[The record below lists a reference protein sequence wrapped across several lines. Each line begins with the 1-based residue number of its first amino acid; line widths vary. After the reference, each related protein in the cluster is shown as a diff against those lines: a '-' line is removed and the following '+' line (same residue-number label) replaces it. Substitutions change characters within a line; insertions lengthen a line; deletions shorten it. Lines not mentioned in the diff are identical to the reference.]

1 MPNQIQVS
9 VILVNYNGGEQVLE
23 CLHSLE
29 LCGQDGSEIIVV
41 DNASVDG
48 SPASI
53 NMMFPDVRLL
63 QSTTNLG
70 YGGGNNL
77 GACYSQ
83 GRYIAFL
90 NPDILVQ
97 RGWLDALR
105 RALDADSTAGLA
117 TARILLKDRPDTIN
131 TCGIDVHISGLSMCR
146 GMGHPRQA
154 FNTQCEVTAVSG
166 AAFMIRRDLFF
177 QLGGF
182 DSRYFLYMEDI
193 DLSLRARLAGWRIL
207 FVPNAMVYH
216 DYKLCFGPLK
226 IYYQER
232 NRYFMLIR
240 IYQYRTLAVLL
251 PTLLLAEVVTWG
263 FVIGHEPKRLIN
275 KLNAY
280 AAVLRVWPALI
291 RTRRRVQSLRKI
303 TDRTL
308 LESSV
313 SLLNFE
319 QIGKTLTVRLAHQI
333 FDPLFHACHSF
344 ALRVVSW

>member
-1 MPNQIQVS
+1 MPDQIQVS
-9 VILVNYNGGEQVLE
+9 VIMVNYNGGEQVLE

-29 LCGQDGSEIIVV
+29 VCDHEGCEIIVV
-41 DNASVDG
+41 DNASVDD

-53 NMMFPDVRLL
+53 KIIFPDVRLF

-77 GACYSQ
+77 GACYAQ
-83 GRYIAFL
+83 GRYITFL

-97 RGWLDALR
+97 PGWLDALK
-105 RALDADSTAGLA
+105 RALDADTTAGLA
-117 TARILLKDRPDTIN
+117 TARILLQDLPDTIN
-131 TCGIDVHISGLSMCR
+131 TCGVDVHISGLSMCR
-146 GMGHPRQA
+146 GMGSPRQA
-154 FNTQCEVTAVSG
+154 YDTPCEVAAVSG
-166 AAFMIRRDLFF
+166 AAFMIRRELFF

-182 DSRYFLYMEDI
+182 DSSFFLYMEDI

-207 FVPNAMVYH
+207 YVPDAMVYH

-232 NRYFMLIR
+232 NRYFLLFK

-251 PTLLLAEVVTWG
+251 PTLLLAEMVTWG
-263 FVIGHEPKRLIN
+263 FVLGHEPKGLIN
-275 KLNAY
+275 KLIAY

-291 RTRRRVQSLRKI
+291 RTRRRVQSSRKI

-308 LESSV
+308 LESSI
-313 SLLNFE
+313 SLLCFE

-333 FDPLFHACHSF
+333 FDPLFHVCHRF